1 MNNFFDSL
9 NASQDTSEAS
19 IADLMSGLMMV
30 FMVIAIAFMVNVEQR
45 VLQYD
50 DLVREVEHANVTTY
64 VETQQAINMDLVAAF
79 EGNFERYGME
89 IDEDST
95 VRFTSSDMLFATG
108 SSELTT
114 DFEATLREFF
124 PQYIEILY
132 KYKDFIKEI
141 RIEGHTSSEWYSG
154 TSVTDAY
161 FFNMELSQDRTRSV
175 LKYVMDLSS
184 DKSYAQ
190 WLLEAMT
197 ANGLSSSRII
207 VDEYGVEDKEKSRR
221 VEFKLVTNSEDVIND
236 LIERGLYD

>member
-9 NASQDTSEAS
+9 NSSQDTSEAS

-50 DLVREVEHANVTTY
+50 DLVREVEHANVTAY

-108 SSELTT
+108 SSELTN
-114 DFEATLREFF
+114 DFEDTLRDFF

-141 RIEGHTSSEWYSG
+141 RIEGHTSSEWILN
-154 TSVTDAY
+154 AC
-161 FFNMELSQDRTRSV
+161 
-175 LKYVMDLSS
+175 KC
-184 DKSYAQ
+184 
-190 WLLEAMT
+190 
-197 ANGLSSSRII
+197 I
-207 VDEYGVEDKEKSRR
+207 
-221 VEFKLVTNSEDVIND
+221 
-236 LIERGLYD
+236 